1 MVIKNLYIMKN
12 LIKALLLVTVM
23 VLASCEKESISD
35 ELTTADLKT
44 NASVAAQKSD
54 KTIAGIVGDYAENKN
69 EFTLLLE
76 ALNHAKITS
85 MFTGTDQF
93 TVFAPTDAAFEEF
106 LGENLI
112 TDLNPEQVAAVL
124 SYHVTNGRRFSNSVV
139 PKNSPR
145 QIETLL
151 GPSFYVNSFAQIDTN
166 DDDLLF
172 TNATISKPN
181 ISASNG
187 VIHVID
193 KVLVPATN

>member
-1 MVIKNLYIMKN
+1 MKN

-54 KTIAGIVGDYAENKN
+54 KTIADIVVSYATAEN
-69 EFTLLLE
+69 EDDRQFTLLLE

-93 TVFAPTDAAFEEF
+93 TVFAPTDAAFKSF
-106 LGENLI
+106 LKDNTPNNSLS
-112 TDLNPEQVAAVL
+112 DLNPEQVAAVL